1 MKIQNYIPPQ
11 APKTLKANQP
21 KDTPAQESFTRS
33 DRAFQATSKTAKNLT
48 SFNVATGLGVSLG
61 ITSGSLVQAATASA
75 PLAIVVGGALGVAAA
90 YGGYQVGSSMSDWAG
105 KIGRRLDKNQ
115 PERGEAL
122 ARGLMT
128 AATGITFIESSGVT
142 GLQMGVLALNGGL
155 TYALDD
161 K

>member
-90 YGGYQVGSSMSDWAG
+90 YGDWAG